1 MRSER
6 TKSRLISWN
15 SVMKLSTRKSNRRK
29 RKWVTVNDR
38 MQKGYRY
45 ELSAPVG
52 RCFDPEFKPELTP
65 QQMLALGV
73 FCGKYM
79 TDTRKEFP
87 ISWFKHAKLSPA
99 GRDCS
104 LNYFRVNASAP
115 LAEWRA
121 KGWIYPDD
129 PRGWFQYCH
138 RTTSRKRPSRWRLI
152 ARRRP
157 IWGRRGREVDGISWQ
172 SSLFKHERC

>member
-1 MRSER
+1 M
-6 TKSRLISWN
+6 KSA
-15 SVMKLSTRKSNRRK
+15 TRKSNRHK

-52 RCFDPEFKPELTP
+52 RSFDPEFKPELTP

-73 FCGKYM
+73 FCGKY

-99 GRDCS
+99 G
-104 LNYFRVNASAP
+104 F
-115 LAEWRA
+115 
-121 KGWIYPDD
+121 I
-129 PRGWFQYCH
+129 
-138 RTTSRKRPSRWRLI
+138 SRPHFT
-152 ARRRP
+152 
-157 IWGRRGREVDGISWQ
+157 DQ
-172 SSLFKHERC
+172 SVI